1 MSNEETLSLYDDIT
15 AISGRMLRAASEGD
29 WDLLVELERECAARV
44 ERLRQN
50 ERPALE
56 TAARSRKVDA
66 IRTILANDR
75 QIRDL
80 TQPWMAKLS
89 ALMNNKATER
99 RLARAY
105 GV

>member
-56 TAARSRKVDA
+56 TAARGRKVDA

-80 TQPWMAKLS
+80 TQPWMTRLS
-89 ALMNNKATER
+89 ALMNNNATER